1 MTYDKQTELERD
13 KSQAGRQ
20 LHGISAIR
28 LSRRVNNTSDNTLIM
43 PDNQPREIS
52 MLIIDSLRSTTST
65 SARTSGLRLPA
76 NR

>member
-20 LHGISAIR
+20 LGLVSR

-43 PDNQPREIS
+43 PTVSQEEFQR
-52 MLIIDSLRSTTST
+52 
-65 SARTSGLRLPA
+65 
-76 NR
+76 